1 MPPRKETTVTES
13 PRLAELRRQ
22 EEELV
27 FASFDHHDAWRL
39 GSLIANHAISSEFG
53 VAIDIR
59 RHNIVLFRCVLPGA
73 TADQE
78 EWIRRKSA
86 SVLRFEHS
94 TALLTE
100 LFVSRTHS
108 PLGNGWL
115 AHEDYTLAGGSFPLR
130 VRGAGVIGAVT
141 VSGLSSDEDHQL
153 VVDGIRSYLKTVGV

>member
-1 MPPRKETTVTES
+1 MTDS
-13 PRLAELRRQ
+13 PRLAELRQQ
-22 EEELV
+22 EEDLV
-27 FASFDHHDAWRL
+27 FTSFDHHDAWRL
-39 GSLIANHAISSEFG
+39 GSLIANHAISEGHG

-94 TALLTE
+94 TALLSE
-100 LFVSRTHS
+100 QFSARGHS
-108 PLGNGWL
+108 PLGGGWL
-115 AHEDYTLAGGSFPLR
+115 DHGDYTLAGGSFPIR

-141 VSGLSSDEDHQL
+141 VSGLASDEDHQL
-153 VVDGIRSYLKTVGV
+153 VVDGIRGYLKTVGA

>member
-1 MPPRKETTVTES
+1 MTDS

-27 FASFDHHDAWRL
+27 FPSFDHLDAWRL
-39 GSLIANHAISSEFG
+39 GSLIANRAIAEGHG

-59 RHNIVLFRCVLPGA
+59 RHNLVLFRCVLPGP

-100 LFVSRTHS
+100 QFADFDPTK
-108 PLGNGWL
+108 GGWL
-115 AHEDYTLAGGSFPLR
+115 APEDYTLAGGSFPIR
-130 VRGAGVIGAVT
+130 VRGAGVVAAVT
-141 VSGLSSDEDHQL
+141 ASGLSSDDDHQL
-153 VVDGIRSYLKTVGV
+153 VTDGIRAYLQDVP

>member
-1 MPPRKETTVTES
+1 MTES
-13 PRLAELRRQ
+13 PRLAELRQQ

-39 GSLIANHAISSEFG
+39 GSLIANHAIASELG

-59 RHNIVLFRCVLPGA
+59 RHNVVLFRCVLPGA
-73 TADQE
+73 TSDQE

-94 TALLTE
+94 TALLGE
-100 LFVSRTHS
+100 QFSARN
-108 PLGNGWL
+108 PLGGGWL
-115 AHEDYTLAGGSFPLR
+115 APEDYTLAGGSFPIR

-141 VSGLSSDEDHQL
+141 VSGLSSDEDHQM
-153 VVDGIRSYLKTVGV
+153 VVDGIRNYLKTVGV

>member
-1 MPPRKETTVTES
+1 MADS
-13 PRLAELRRQ
+13 PRLTELRQQ

-39 GSLIANHAISSEFG
+39 GSLIANHAIASELG

-59 RHNIVLFRCVLPGA
+59 RHNLVLFRCVLPGS

-78 EWIRRKSA
+78 EWVRRKSA

-94 TALLTE
+94 TALLGE
-100 LFVSRTHS
+100 QFSERN
-108 PLGNGWL
+108 PLGGGWL
-115 AHEDYTLAGGSFPLR
+115 APEDYTLAGGSFPIR

-141 VSGLSSDEDHQL
+141 VSGLSSEEDHQM
-153 VVDGIRSYLKTVGV
+153 VVDGIRNYLKTVGV

>member
-1 MPPRKETTVTES
+1 MTGS
-13 PRLAELRRQ
+13 PRIAELRLH

-27 FASFDHHDAWRL
+27 FAGFDHHDAWRL
-39 GSLIANHAISSEFG
+39 GSLIANRAIASGFG

-94 TALLTE
+94 TALLSE
-100 LFVSRTHS
+100 EFAERD
-108 PLGNGWL
+108 PFEGGWL
-115 AHEDYTLAGGSFPLR
+115 APEDYTLAGGSFPLR
-130 VRGAGVIGAVT
+130 VHGAGVIGAVT

-153 VVDGIRSYLKTVGV
+153 VVDSIRSYLEEDAR

>member
-1 MPPRKETTVTES
+1 MSDS
-13 PRLAELRRQ
+13 PRLAELRQQ

-27 FASFDHHDAWRL
+27 FAAFDHHDAWRL
-39 GSLIANHAISSEFG
+39 GSLIANHALSAGLG

-73 TADQE
+73 TSDQE

-100 LFVSRTHS
+100 QFAERD
-108 PLGNGWL
+108 PLGGGWL
-115 AHEDYTLAGGSFPLR
+115 APEDYTLAGGSFPIR
-130 VRGAGVIGAVT
+130 VRGVGVIGAIT
-141 VSGLSSDEDHQL
+141 VSGLSSDDDHQL
-153 VVDGIRSYLKTVGV
+153 VVDGIRNYLKTVG